1 MAATYSAVD
10 LNTKARH
17 MGGYGNAVIHYGSVT
32 PTTGA
37 IGDVYRPVRIPAGTV
52 LTDLS
57 FVTGDLDTGT
67 GTISA
72 KVGYAPVD
80 TVAGPT
86 ADDAYFA
93 ATATTLLAAAGR
105 KEMSFQPIKFEK
117 DVYITVTLTIAA
129 NAFAAVAVTAIAKGI
144 GEGIK

>member
-1 MAATYSAVD
+1 MPATYSAVD

-17 MGGYGNAVIHYGSVT
+17 MGGYGNAVIHHGSVT

-37 IGDVYRPVRIPAGTV
+37 VGDVYRPVRIPAGTL

-80 TVAGPT
+80 SDGP
-86 ADDAYFA
+86 AAVDDYFA

-117 DVYITVTLTIAA
+117 DVFITVTLTIAA

-144 GEGIK
+144 GEGVK